1 MGLAWGG
8 FAEFYFDVASSLN
21 LNLELTSP
29 ECTAADGTDVWVL
42 KYMLTLAL
50 PIFAALAVAVVL
62 GCVFVP
68 LKFLRVAWFAGKT
81 LAELFDAGKRTW
93 YQVMVLL
100 YMPLCAG
107 AFSLFGCRKDVTGR
121 WVLDSAPSR
130 SCYTSTWW
138 SLFVWGLLGV
148 VGYGFG
154 LPAAV
159 VGVLYRAR
167 DSLSDVNFVL
177 RYGFLVGRFR
187 EDGWYFE
194 ALIMVRK
201 LAVVICMTFF
211 FSDLSKAYA
220 AVWALVACLGHLVYF
235 QPYQVLLHNVLAG
248 IVLAAVTLVL
258 HAGTFENEALRNL
271 GVVVGIVVNLG
282 AIVVGNGLDLWRM
295 KRKDQEAEADFY
307 GGGLE
312 EAGQVERGMGTD
324 VGVLSSMHN
333 DVGMKDLSSAGSA
346 EYVTMEPVSVSSIV
360 ISQ

>member
-1 MGLAWGG
+1 MG
-8 FAEFYFDVASSLN
+8 
-21 LNLELTSP
+21 
-29 ECTAADGTDVWVL
+29 
-42 KYMLTLAL
+42 
-50 PIFAALAVAVVL
+50 
-62 GCVFVP
+62 
-68 LKFLRVAWFAGKT
+68 
-81 LAELFDAGKRTW
+81 
-93 YQVMVLL
+93 
-100 YMPLCAG
+100 
-107 AFSLFGCRKDVTGR
+107 
-121 WVLDSAPSR
+121 
-130 SCYTSTWW
+130 
-138 SLFVWGLLGV
+138 
-148 VGYGFG
+148 
-154 LPAAV
+154 
-159 VGVLYRAR
+159 
-167 DSLSDVNFVL
+167 
-177 RYGFLVGRFR
+177 
-187 EDGWYFE
+187 
-194 ALIMVRK
+194 
-201 LAVVICMTFF
+201 

-235 QPYQVLLHNVLAG
+235 QPHQVLLHNVLAG

-307 GGGLE
+307 GGGGGGGLE